1 MAEIEV
7 VGEGGG
13 GGGGGGVKQ
22 GVVEVREARANGG
35 EGDPVVDVYSAAA
48 YGDLERLRG
57 FVERDGGASLAAPDG
72 NGYHALQWATLN
84 NYPHVALYII
94 EVQLLYCLGSSLP
107 SDWGVCSVPFFF
119 LADGVWYEQH
129 GGDVNA
135 GDNAQQT
142 ALHWAA
148 VRGAIAAAD
157 VLLENGARVEAA
169 DVNGYRVM
177 QSFCCSENSRW
188 S

>member
-7 VGEGGG
+7 VGDGGG

-119 LADGVWYEQH
+119 WLMGFGMSSMEATSTPGTMRSRRPCT
-129 GGDVNA
+129 G
-135 GDNAQQT
+135 
-142 ALHWAA
+142 
-148 VRGAIAAAD
+148 R
-157 VLLENGARVEAA
+157 RCVEP
-169 DVNGYRVM
+169 
-177 QSFCCSENSRW
+177 
-188 S
+188 